1 MLHISDKLTAITG
14 LGLQTAKRLN
24 KLGLI
29 TIQDLLLHFPARY
42 EDFSKTVPI
51 AQAKLGEQITIQG
64 KIQTIVARASRTRRL
79 TITEALISDASSS
92 VKAIWFNQPYLT
104 QSLASGQEIML
115 AGKITASNY
124 GWQIEQPNWEL
135 VTKEINI
142 HTGRLVPFYPLTAG
156 LTHYFFRKI
165 FGRVINLVSELPDL
179 VPLEI
184 RQNLK
189 IPPLATALKNLHFP
203 TNQTDLITAR
213 RRVAFDELY
222 FLSLASRLA
231 HSQTNNLKAP
241 TIPFSPAT
249 KKIVS
254 ELPWSLTSDQKK
266 SAWEI
271 IQDLGKPQPMHR
283 LLQGEVGSGKTIVAG
298 LAAFNAIQA
307 GYQVVILAPTE
318 ILAVQHFHTLTNLFA
333 NWPIKCALLTRGHKT
348 TNFETKSTKLKIL
361 NQLKNGEIKIIIGT
375 HALLSDK
382 IHFNKLG
389 LVVIDEQH
397 RFGVEQR
404 QWLTKDINF
413 TPHLLSLSATP
424 IPRSL
429 ALTIFGDL
437 NISIIKQMPTGRQP
451 ISTLIVPPQK
461 RTGAYNFIRQEIK
474 LGHRAFI
481 ICPLVEE
488 SDVLGVR
495 AVTSE
500 YEKLSREIFPDI
512 KIGLLHGRLK
522 AKDKTEIMAE
532 FKNGTK
538 PILISTSVVEV
549 GVDIPEATI
558 MMIEGAERFGIA
570 QLHQFRGRVG
580 RSTLK
585 SYCLLFTDT
594 QSEQSLKRL
603 QALTKYQNG
612 FDLAEFDLKKRGP
625 GDFLGEVQSGWGKLK
640 FAELIDLKLLDSVRA
655 ATTMTLALDAT
666 LTNFPELKNKLAE
679 LNFHP
684 E

>member
-1 MLHISDKLTAITG
+1 M
-14 LGLQTAKRLN
+14 
-24 KLGLI
+24 
-29 TIQDLLLHFPARY
+29 
-42 EDFSKTVPI
+42 
-51 AQAKLGEQITIQG
+51 
-64 KIQTIVARASRTRRL
+64 
-79 TITEALISDASSS
+79 
-92 VKAIWFNQPYLT
+92 
-104 QSLASGQEIML
+104 
-115 AGKITASNY
+115 
-124 GWQIEQPNWEL
+124 
-135 VTKEINI
+135 
-142 HTGRLVPFYPLTAG
+142 
-156 LTHYFFRKI
+156 
-165 FGRVINLVSELPDL
+165 
-179 VPLEI
+179 
-184 RQNLK
+184 
-189 IPPLATALKNLHFP
+189 
-203 TNQTDLITAR
+203 
-213 RRVAFDELY
+213 
-222 FLSLASRLA
+222 
-231 HSQTNNLKAP
+231 KAP